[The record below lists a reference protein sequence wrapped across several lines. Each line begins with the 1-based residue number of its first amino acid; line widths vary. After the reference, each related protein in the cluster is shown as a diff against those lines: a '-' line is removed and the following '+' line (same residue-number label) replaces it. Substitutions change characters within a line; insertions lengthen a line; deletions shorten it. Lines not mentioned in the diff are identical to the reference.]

1 MILSVNKYMKC
12 QINTHEIRLT
22 LDWSES
28 NKINAV
34 RCCYKD
40 LEIIKSYTLDEII
53 NDNNF
58 FKNLKKYAAE
68 IKQHDWATYSYCNT
82 TEKICNW
89 FNDEIDAVSVST
101 STACNLNCIMCN
113 NKKYKYNKLTDK
125 DIYFTILN
133 KIKNNHLKTIG
144 LTMEGEP
151 FFYKN
156 DSFKYIKS
164 LTRND
169 CEYLYIISNLT
180 LLNESDIILLN
191 NIKNTNKINILFEVS
206 IDGITEETYKKIR
219 NNNKFNQI
227 INNTILLN
235 KFNML
240 NKINFVAQPENLH
253 ELSFLKE
260 YWAEKN
266 IYNINV
272 ILLNGVEQEKIKFVL
287 SSNEWKTYKNNLQ

>member
-1 MILSVNKYMKC
+1 MKC

-22 LDWSES
+22 LDWSDP
-28 NKINAV
+28 NKINTV

-40 LEIIKSYTLDEII
+40 REIIKSYTLDEII

-58 FKNLKKYAAE
+58 FENLKNYASE
-68 IKQHDWATYSYCNT
+68 IKQHDWLTYSYCNT
-82 TEKICNW
+82 AEKICNW
-89 FNDEIDAVSVST
+89 FNDEIDTISVST

-113 NKKYKYNKLTDK
+113 YKKYKYNKLADK

-156 DSFKYIKS
+156 DTIEYIKS
-164 LTRND
+164 LSRND

-180 LLNESDIILLN
+180 LLNKADIILLN

-206 IDGITEETYKKIR
+206 IDGITEETYRKIR
-219 NNNKFNQI
+219 NNNKFKQI
-227 INNTILLN
+227 VDNTILLN

-240 NKINFVAQPENLH
+240 DKINFVAQPENLH
-253 ELSFLKE
+253 ELPFLKE
-260 YWAEKN
+260 YWAAKN

-272 ILLNGVEQEKIKFVL
+272 MLLNGVEQEKIKFVL
-287 SSNEWKTYKNNLQ
+287 SSNEWKNYKK

>member
-22 LDWSES
+22 LDWSGS

-68 IKQHDWATYSYCNT
+68 IKQHDWAIYSYCNT

-89 FNDEIDAVSVST
+89 FNDEIDTVSVST

-113 NKKYKYNKLTDK
+113 YKKYKYNKLTDK
-125 DIYFTILN
+125 NIYFTILN
-133 KIKNNHLKTIG
+133 KLKNNHLKTIG

-272 ILLNGVEQEKIKFVL
+272 MLLNGVEQEKIKFVL